1 MLVHKKDYCINDDIA
16 QYILNSD
23 YNDIFMAFELPSYTF
38 VDIFLMTTIFLRCF
52 IQFFARKRPK

>member
-16 QYILNSD
+16 EYILNSD

-38 VDIFLMTTIFLRCF
+38 VDIFLMTTIFFVVFHTIFC
-52 IQFFARKRPK
+52 

>member
-16 QYILNSD
+16 EYILNSD

-38 VDIFLMTTIFLRCF
+38 VDIFLMTTIFLWCF
-52 IQFFARKRPK
+52 IQFSARKRPK